1 MHNFNQHIFWKGFYI
16 MISDQIKLEIMGI
29 IASQL
34 SLSPE
39 DVTEDTD
46 IVGTLGAD
54 SLDIVELTVTLEDKY
69 NLEVPDSAVMKIK
82 YVSDIFSYIEN
93 NTNII

>member
-1 MHNFNQHIFWKGFYI
+1 

-69 NLEVPDSAVMKIK
+69 NVEVPDSAVMKIK

>member
-1 MHNFNQHIFWKGFYI
+1 
-16 MISDQIKLEIMGI
+16 MISDQIKLEIIGI

-34 SLSPE
+34 SLSPD

-54 SLDIVELTVTLEDKY
+54 TLDLVELTVTLEDKY